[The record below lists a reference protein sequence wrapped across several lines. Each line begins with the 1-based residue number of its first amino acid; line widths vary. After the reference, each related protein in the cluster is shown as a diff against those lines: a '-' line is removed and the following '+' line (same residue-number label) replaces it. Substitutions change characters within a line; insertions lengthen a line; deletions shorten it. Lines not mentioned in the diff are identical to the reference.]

1 MNTIILSTSLYKT
14 KKTTEKKEKK
24 EKKDKSI
31 LEFIWCW
38 FD

>member
-14 KKTTEKKEKK
+14 KKKT
-24 EKKDKSI
+24 EKKDKSV
-31 LEFIWCW
+31 LEFIWGW